1 MSDPEPSAGPEE
13 AHPHTSTTTT
23 VLFVRHGTT
32 PTTGKVM
39 PGRAPGLHLSDKGRE
54 EAAGAAERLA
64 ALPAGT
70 VQAIY
75 ASTLERAQETAG
87 ILAGGLGLEVRPEPD
102 LLDCDAGE
110 WTGQELAA
118 LNKLPE
124 WRRLARWPGGFR
136 FPGGESMLELRARVA
151 GAVDR
156 IRSAHPGAVVV
167 AVAHADPIKMAVSE
181 ALGSPLDLTDRIMVS
196 TCSITAIAYGSDG
209 VGVLVVNSLGGPLP
223 VPAPAAAPAA
233 DGAAGEGAAGGE
245 AVAGGEVHP
254 TEEGA

>member
-13 AHPHTSTTTT
+13 GHRDTTTT

-32 PTTGKVM
+32 PTTGKLM

-54 EAAGAAERLA
+54 EAGRAAERLV

-87 ILAGGLGLEVRPEPD
+87 ILAAGLGLEVRPEPD
-102 LLDCDAGE
+102 LLDCDAGD
-110 WTGQELAA
+110 WTGQELSA

-124 WRRLARWPGGFR
+124 WRSLARWPAGFR

-156 IRSAHPGAVVV
+156 IRAAHPGAVVV
-167 AVAHADPIKMAVSE
+167 AVAHADPIKMAVAE
-181 ALGSPLDLTDRIMVS
+181 ALGSPLDLSDRIMIS
-196 TCSITAIAYGSDG
+196 TCSITAIAYGSGG
-209 VGVLVVNSLGGPLP
+209 VGVLAVNSLGGPLP
-223 VPAPAAAPAA
+223 VTAPAPAP
-233 DGAAGEGAAGGE
+233 DGAAGAASGAGEGAGGGE
-245 AVAGGEVHP
+245 ATP